1 VNSSIRKDELAVA
14 LLSSVFV
21 GFAVVLATRRLA
33 IWKCLPSVPP
43 DTYGLRKVEVWNVYF
58 DWAGCQ
64 VLAPLEPMYLGGL
77 FLFGIAAWTRR
88 RRWADW

>member
-1 VNSSIRKDELAVA
+1 VNTSIRRDELAVA

-43 DTYGLRKVEVWNVYF
+43 DTYGLRDLDVWQVTF

-64 VLAPLEPMYLGGL
+64 VLAPLEPVYLGGL
-77 FLFGIAAWTRR
+77 LLLGVAAWTCR
-88 RRWADW
+88 